1 MNERHKMR
9 LTRLTKAGPAI
20 AFAAASLLV
29 ITLPAAA
36 QETATQMSMK
46 MSMSAASVI
55 ADWPATPKEVAQK
68 TIEKYGEP
76 DGVTKDMLVWTGN
89 GPWKKTSV
97 SREEIPHDFPVK
109 HTDLMKQ
116 EIDYRVPADKFD
128 DLARYDG
135 SVIVERTKGTIA
147 ARCDKEEANFLAL
160 NLAHDI
166 VTGKKTAE
174 QAREAYAKDVK
185 ASMMGEKPAYMQKL
199 QFSVP
204 KGNTADADRSVLD
217 KGMMKAM
224 KEKEM
229 MKKGN
234 SGQ

>member
-1 MNERHKMR
+1 MR
-9 LTRLTKAGPAI
+9 LPRLAHVGGPAI
-20 AFAAASLLV
+20 ALAAASLLV
-29 ITLPAAA
+29 TTLPAAA
-36 QETATQMSMK
+36 QQTSSQMSMRK
-46 MSMSAASVI
+46 EMSMSAASVI

-76 DGVTKDMLVWTGN
+76 DGVTKDMLVWTDN

-97 SREEIPHDFPVK
+97 SREEIPHDFPVP

>member
-1 MNERHKMR
+1 MR
-9 LTRLTKAGPAI
+9 PDRIARVGGPAI
-20 AFAAASLLV
+20 AVAAASLLLS
-29 ITLPAAA
+29 TLPAAA
-36 QETATQMSMK
+36 QETAMRK
-46 MSMSAASVI
+46 EMSMSAASVI
-55 ADWPATPKEVAQK
+55 ANWPATPKEVAQK
-68 TIEKYGEP
+68 TIAKYGEP
-76 DGVTKDMLVWTGN
+76 NEITKDVLVWKGN

-97 SREEIPHDFPVK
+97 SREEIPHDFPVP

-229 MKKGN
+229 MKKGS